1 MANATLT
8 YLKKRFRSDVDDID
22 IDPTDQSGLLWS
34 DDDVLEYIDAAHS
47 EFVAK
52 AFYRRGILRLSIPAD
67 EEKVVFSDNVLDL
80 RSTKGF
86 LETARATVVEI
97 NATDIISQ
105 RDDYGVTIET
115 DPYSSLP
122 AGTPRAF
129 SVDLEAGYVKLF
141 PASSIDDT
149 MEIPV
154 FLEADEIADWDTEPN
169 VQNRRH
175 LRIIISGMKHFAYL
189 KHDADVFNKD
199 EADYWFAAFQSGIS
213 EVYGETDRR
222 SSRPVTMKY
231 GGI

>member
-1 MANATLT
+1 MANATLA
-8 YLKKRFRSDVDDID
+8 YLKERFRSDVDDID
-22 IDPTDQSGLLWS
+22 IDPADQSGLLWS

-52 AFYRRGILRLSIPAD
+52 TFYRRGTLRLVIPAGL
-67 EEKVVFSDNVLDL
+67 EKVSFTDRVLDL

-86 LETARATVVEI
+86 LEVARATVSEI

-122 AGTPRAF
+122 AGTPKAF
-129 SVDLEAGYVKLF
+129 SVDLEDRFVKLF
-141 PASSIDDT
+141 PASSIDDV

-154 FLEADEIADWDTEPN
+154 FLEADEITSWNAEPN
-169 VQNRRH
+169 VRNRRH

-199 EADYWFAAFQSGIS
+199 EADYWFAVFQSGIS
-213 EVYGETDRR
+213 EVYGEVDRR
-222 SSRPVTMKY
+222 NSRPVTMKY